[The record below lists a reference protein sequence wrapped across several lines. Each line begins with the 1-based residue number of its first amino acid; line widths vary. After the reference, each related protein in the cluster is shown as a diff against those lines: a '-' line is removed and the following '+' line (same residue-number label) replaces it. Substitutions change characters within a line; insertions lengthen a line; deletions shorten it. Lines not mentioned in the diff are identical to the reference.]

1 MNENRIGM
9 VSTSRSGCTVF
20 RRAIC
25 NVYGLQETNSWLKN
39 NDYQHIEQAPF
50 SNQPHMLKILVHY
63 VPESKLGLVLNDM
76 PKIWLYRDNMVRQFL
91 SHVTRLYTM
100 VNHVYD
106 ETNQPKL
113 EDNSIVATRNQFDT
127 FMYRHKLFWKLWK
140 AYGFLKNEPLIKF
153 EDFLAQPQEVINE
166 LQEWQWPQFSFNDP
180 IKIEMPLRIEM
191 DYTTK
196 FSNYDEIVEWFNE

>member
-1 MNENRIGM
+1 
-9 VSTSRSGCTVF
+9 
-20 RRAIC
+20 
-25 NVYGLQETNSWLKN
+25 
-39 NDYQHIEQAPF
+39 
-50 SNQPHMLKILVHY
+50 
-63 VPESKLGLVLNDM
+63 
-76 PKIWLYRDNMVRQFL
+76 MVRQFL
-91 SHVTRLYTM
+91 SHVTRLYTL

-106 ETNQPKL
+106 ETNQPQL

>member
-39 NDYQHIEQAPF
+39 NDYKHIEQAPF

-63 VPESKLGLVLNDM
+63 VPESKLGFVLNDM
-76 PKIWLYRDNMVRQFL
+76 PKIWLYRGNMVRQFL
-91 SHVTRLYTM
+91 SHVTRLYTL

-106 ETNQPKL
+106 ETNQPHL

-153 EDFLAQPQEVINE
+153 EDFLAQPQEVVEE
-166 LQEWQWPQFSFNDP
+166 LQEWCWPQLRFNDP